1 MSFDHILRALSW
13 RRYLLSSWP
22 WRALA
27 YVYTTCLLLPIIGV
41 GTAMLALPWAAA
53 IGRLSND
60 GTLDLGLLP
69 WLISSALIAV
79 TIGPLVAMPLAAL
92 ERQRLG
98 IVDKRP
104 IVSSRSALTTGPLL
118 GRYLSSAVWHELAY
132 LLLLAIVAPLVYGAL
147 AVLVF
152 LDLFMIAS
160 PAITLA
166 ADEPVTLGFGE
177 ADVVWEALPV
187 AILGLA
193 MVPLIGYL
201 LGLLSGG
208 HAVLARAMLTD
219 TGANALREV
228 TRSRARLLDAFDAER
243 RRIERDLHDGAQHR
257 LTSLTLQL
265 AVARLDVT
273 GGSPAAPALDKA
285 HDQAKELMVVLRDLI
300 HGIRPQVL
308 TELGLPAAVAEL
320 AGELAVPVTVTNL
333 LGGQRLAETLESTAY
348 FAVSEALVNVA
359 KHSRATR
366 AAVRLSTQSG
376 KVVVEVSDD
385 GRGGADPAKGS
396 GLTGLADRVA
406 AGNGRLLLSSPP
418 GGPPLVRVEL
428 PWSR

>member
-1 MSFDHILRALSW
+1 MLPALFW

-27 YVYTTCLLLPIIGV
+27 YVFTTYLLLPFITF

-53 IGRLSND
+53 ASRFSESGM
-60 GTLDLGLLP
+60 LDLGLLP
-69 WLISSALIAV
+69 WLISSAVLVV

-92 ERQRLG
+92 ERHRLG

-104 IVSSRSALTTGPLL
+104 IVTAHTSGTTGSPFA
-118 GRYLSSAVWHELAY
+118 RYMETALWRELAY
-132 LLLLAIVAPLVYGAL
+132 LLLLAIVAPVIYGAL
-147 AVLVF
+147 AALVF
-152 LDLFMIAS
+152 LAFLLITSPLIAM
-160 PAITLA
+160 A
-166 ADEPVTLGFGE
+166 ADDPVTLWFAEVGSFE
-177 ADVVWEALPV
+177 QALPIT
-187 AILGLA
+187 ILGLA

-208 HAVLARAMLTD
+208 HAALARAMLTD

-273 GGSPAAPALDKA
+273 GGSPAAHALDKA

-320 AGELAVPVTVTNL
+320 AGQSAIPVTVTNL
-333 LGGQRLAETLESTAY
+333 LGGQRLPETLESTAY

-359 KHSRATR
+359 THSKAKR
-366 AAVRLSTQSG
+366 AAVKLSMRSG

-385 GRGGADPAKGS
+385 GRGGADPARGS

-406 AGNGRLLLSSPP
+406 AVNGRLLLSSPP
-418 GGPPLVRVEL
+418 GGPTLVRVEL